1 VTRNEVA
8 SVSSCS
14 STYNLCVEDGVNKKA
29 SDPSIVQI
37 TEKRSTLKC
46 SEDAELKMLCFRT
59 RSQLGSLGFSTALL
73 IMICLKL
80 PYVGMRVKLAA
91 AVYLTA

>member
-1 VTRNEVA
+1 
-8 SVSSCS
+8 
-14 STYNLCVEDGVNKKA
+14 
-29 SDPSIVQI
+29 
-37 TEKRSTLKC
+37 
-46 SEDAELKMLCFRT
+46 MLCFRT